1 MGSDPVCALVVF
13 HESRETL
20 KSVARHSGMVLYSSV
35 LLSVK
40 ARCKTGLPFPQKP
53 HPHGF
58 DGNGCA
64 AA

>member
-20 KSVARHSGMVLYSSV
+20 KPVARHSGMVLYSSV
-35 LLSVK
+35 LLSVQ
-40 ARCKTGLPFPQKP
+40 AGLPFPRKT